1 MTGATATGIL
11 GVMNTTHD
19 SPKASGGKS
28 PWWCWA
34 IWWLEAFALLVAMVV
49 ISVCRAF
56 QEQRLESSE
65 KNSEASLAHGFAAH
79 PSPV

>member
-1 MTGATATGIL
+1 MTGGAATGIL
-11 GVMNTTHD
+11 VVMNTTHD
-19 SPKASGGKS
+19 SPKASEGKS

-56 QEQRLESSE
+56 QEQRPEALGEDSE
-65 KNSEASLAHGFAAH
+65 GFAGH
-79 PSPV
+79 PSVI